1 MAEMEN
7 EIQVYDVE
15 PDVDALKD
23 DFDRCKRNLSYYLD
37 RAEEAK
43 EIRRNIWAGKTGSG
57 SKDFA
62 SAFPWPHSSD
72 LSAQLVGPIID
83 QDIALLKSAVTKS
96 NLIAAPVESGDIASA
111 SIVTN
116 YMRWRLSS
124 MEELNREC
132 SVAANYMLENGI
144 AFLGVSFKQE
154 ITRVLEPLSLEQ
166 ISQNSPDLA
175 AAIVDPQMK
184 ESALETF
191 RAAFPTLSKKRV
203 NKMFRELNKNGVTQI
218 PVDKT
223 VVSRPTVRAMELGK
237 DIVVDSNV
245 IDLQSARAIYTVTY
259 LTPEQLKAKVK
270 TDGFDAD
277 WVDNCIET
285 TTGNYNTDYNSYS
298 EGLLTGQNESPD
310 HYDGLIKIITC
321 YRREID
327 EDGVSMCCVTIFSE
341 DAEGYARKYVMSV
354 DAGAYPFV
362 ALARESL
369 TRRLLDSRGI
379 PELLKDF
386 QIATKSELDQ
396 RRDAASL
403 ATCPPL
409 EYVIGRKPEAIGA
422 GSQIPVR
429 RRGEVGYLTG
439 PNPSPASMEIEQH
452 LRNLSNKICGNPT
465 GPDDMV
471 QAQVLKQNLVN
482 TWLHGW
488 SQVLKKMWAL
498 DREYNTEVFFRVSNS
513 ALGQSVIMDDMA
525 STYDFQLTW
534 NSIDADQAQVL
545 EKLKAVGEILVGFD
559 KNGQARLS
567 EFLKIYLDSVDPNLS
582 ARLIAPMEE
591 ASTKEVV
598 ETTLDFSK
606 ISSGMVV
613 NAPPSAN
620 AQLRLQVIQQILT
633 GTSEIPA
640 QDLQEKLQSD
650 EKFRARLETYTK
662 QLEFK
667 MVQDKNK
674 LVGQLGTQPGNVPPS
689 VAA

>member
-1 MAEMEN
+1 M
-7 EIQVYDVE
+7 
-15 PDVDALKD
+15 
-23 DFDRCKRNLSYYLD
+23 
-37 RAEEAK
+37 
-43 EIRRNIWAGKTGSG
+43 
-57 SKDFA
+57 
-62 SAFPWPHSSD
+62 
-72 LSAQLVGPIID
+72 
-83 QDIALLKSAVTKS
+83 
-96 NLIAAPVESGDIASA
+96 
-111 SIVTN
+111 
-116 YMRWRLSS
+116 
-124 MEELNREC
+124 
-132 SVAANYMLENGI
+132 
-144 AFLGVSFKQE
+144 
-154 ITRVLEPLSLEQ
+154 
-166 ISQNSPDLA
+166 
-175 AAIVDPQMK
+175 
-184 ESALETF
+184 
-191 RAAFPTLSKKRV
+191 
-203 NKMFRELNKNGVTQI
+203 

-341 DAEGYARKYVMSV
+341 DAEGYAQKYVMSV

-429 RRGEVGYLTG
+429 RRGEVSYLQR

-482 TWLHGW
+482 TWLSGW

-559 KNGQARLS
+559 KNGQARLDQ
-567 EFLKIYLDSVDPNLS
+567 FLKGV
-582 ARLIAPMEE
+582 
-591 ASTKEVV
+591 
-598 ETTLDFSK
+598 F
-606 ISSGMVV
+606 G
-613 NAPPSAN
+613 
-620 AQLRLQVIQQILT
+620 
-633 GTSEIPA
+633 
-640 QDLQEKLQSD
+640 
-650 EKFRARLETYTK
+650 
-662 QLEFK
+662 
-667 MVQDKNK
+667 
-674 LVGQLGTQPGNVPPS
+674 LGRS
-689 VAA
+689 